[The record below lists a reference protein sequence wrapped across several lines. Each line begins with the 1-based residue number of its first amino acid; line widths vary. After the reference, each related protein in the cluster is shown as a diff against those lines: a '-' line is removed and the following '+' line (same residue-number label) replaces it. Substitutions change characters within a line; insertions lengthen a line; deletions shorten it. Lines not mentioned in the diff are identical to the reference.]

1 MAENI
6 PSISSE
12 SAPINVLRIITR
24 MNIGGPAVQVSG
36 LMQGMDKAVFNQ
48 ELVTGR
54 CLDNEVDYLES
65 KLPNLEVTRIETLSR
80 RVSILSDISTLLF
93 LIKKIRE
100 FKPDIIHT
108 HLAKAGV
115 IGRVASLFSGHKSI
129 RIHTY
134 HGHLLTGYFTGYKL
148 ALLIFVEKSLAK
160 VTNHLVAVGEKVKE
174 DLIEVGIGSSTKF
187 SVVNPGVQIQ
197 PLPDRQK
204 VLTKLGLDQEILY
217 CAFIGRLTKIKRPDR
232 MLEVAR
238 ELKSRNTNI
247 HFIVAGGGELLAECE
262 NIALKEKL
270 PVTFLGWQED
280 IEEVLAISDL
290 VLLTSDNEGT
300 PIALIQAG
308 MAGIASVSTN
318 VGSIAEVVVNNQ
330 TGLITDFS
338 VVNIADAIEK
348 LVSNSQLRMQYG
360 QAASQFCL
368 GKFHTEIMISNYSKL
383 YKQLILKK

>member
-1 MAENI
+1 MAENT
-6 PSISSE
+6 PSISAE
-12 SAPINVLRIITR
+12 FAPIKVLRIITR

-48 ELVTGR
+48 ELITGR
-54 CLDNEVDYLES
+54 CLNNEVDYLES

-80 RVSILSDISTLLF
+80 RVGIFSDISTLLF
-93 LIKKIRE
+93 LIKKIRK
-100 FKPDIIHT
+100 FKPEIIHT

-115 IGRVASLFSGHKSI
+115 IGRVASLLSGHKSI

-148 ALLIFVEKSLAK
+148 AILIFVEKSLAK

-174 DLIEVGIGSSTKF
+174 DLIEAGIGSSTKF

-204 VLTKLGLDQEILY
+204 VLTKLNLDQEILY
-217 CAFIGRLTKIKRPDR
+217 CAFIGRLTRIKRPDR

-330 TGLITDFS
+330 TGLITDFL
-338 VVNIADAIEK
+338 VANIADALEK

-383 YKQLILKK
+383 YKQLTLKK

>member
-1 MAENI
+1 MAEI
-6 PSISSE
+6 TPSISAE
-12 SAPINVLRIITR
+12 SAPIKVLRIITR

-36 LMQGMDKAVFNQ
+36 LMQGMDKEVFNQ
-48 ELVTGR
+48 ELITGR

-65 KLPNLEVTRIETLSR
+65 KLPNLKVTRIETLSR
-80 RVSILSDISTLLF
+80 RVSIFSDISTLLF

-115 IGRVASLFSGHKSI
+115 IGRVASLLSGHKSI

-160 VTNHLVAVGEKVKE
+160 VTHHLVAVGEKVKE
-174 DLIEVGIGSSTKF
+174 DLIEVGIGSRAKF

-204 VLTKLGLDQEILY
+204 VLTKLDLDQEIIY

-232 MLEVAR
+232 MLEVAS
-238 ELKSRNTNI
+238 ELKNRNINI
-247 HFIVAGGGELLAECE
+247 HFIVAGGGELLAECK
-262 NIALKEKL
+262 NIALKQNL

-338 VVNIADAIEK
+338 VKNIADALEK
-348 LVSNSQLRMQYG
+348 LVSNSQLRKQYG

>member
-1 MAENI
+1 MAENT

-12 SAPINVLRIITR
+12 SVTIKVLRIITR

-36 LMQGMDKAVFNQ
+36 LMQGMDKGEFNQ

-65 KLPNLEVTRIETLSR
+65 KLPNLKVIRIETLSR
-80 RVSILSDISTLLF
+80 RIRIFSDISTLLF

-115 IGRVASLFSGHKSI
+115 IGRVASLLSGHKSI

-187 SVVNPGVQIQ
+187 SVVNPGVQIE

-204 VLTKLGLDQEILY
+204 VLTKLNLDQEILY

-262 NIALKEKL
+262 NIATKEKL

-280 IEEVLAISDL
+280 IEDVLAISDL

-318 VGSIAEVVVNNQ
+318 VGSIAEVVVNKQ

-338 VVNIADAIEK
+338 AVNIADTLEK

-360 QAASQFCL
+360 QAASNFCL
-368 GKFHTEIMISNYSKL
+368 GKFHTEIMISKYSKL
-383 YKQLILKK
+383 YKQLISKK